1 MKICLCMIV
10 KDEEKYLKIA
20 LTSALKLADIA
31 VVVDTGSTDKTM
43 DILKEF
49 GERVE
54 IRHFQWINDFSA
66 ARNYSLA
73 GINADWILVMDA
85 DQRLICDA
93 KEVRAKLAHSTA
105 EGYDIVEESH
115 MGGGAK
121 AKTMAYVKLFRNK
134 GYQYQRA
141 VHEQLKI
148 DQSKI
153 ESLKESTCKI
163 IHYGYLEQNMKEKN
177 KAKRNLDILL
187 MELQKNPQDDFLYFH
202 IGATYGAMEEYK
214 RSQEYYFK
222 CLELKQESGFNNFH
236 FNLIKRIALNYLMLE
251 EFEEC
256 RAFIDKIL
264 ANKKCEGFV
273 DLFFIKGLCF
283 KAQERYREASQV
295 FSHCLKIGETG
306 DFPTVY
312 GRGSFLAKLELAR
325 IYVNTGE
332 IALAASTYEE
342 AMYDSHNQ
350 YKEGMEEYKNFLN
363 ENGLL
368 RASQ

>member
-10 KDEEKYLKIA
+10 KDEEKYLKTA
-20 LTSALKLADIA
+20 LTSALKLADTA
-31 VVVDTGSTDKTM
+31 VVVDTGSNDKTM
-43 DILKEF
+43 DILREF

-66 ARNYSLA
+66 ARNYSLE

-93 KEVRAKLAHSTA
+93 KAIREMLANSTA

-121 AKTMAYVKLFRNK
+121 SKTMAYVKLFRNK
-134 GYQYQRA
+134 GYQYHRA
-141 VHEQLKI
+141 VHEQLNI
-148 DQSKI
+148 NQSAV
-153 ESLKESTCKI
+153 ESLQESICKI

-187 MELQKNPQDDFLYFH
+187 TELKKNPQDDFLYFH
-202 IGATYGAMEEYK
+202 IGATYGAMEEYQ
-214 RSQEYYFK
+214 RSLEYYFK
-222 CLELKQESGFNNFH
+222 CLELKQEIGFSNFH

-251 EFEEC
+251 EFDEC
-256 RAFIDKIL
+256 RRFIDKIL
-264 ANKKCEGFV
+264 TNKNCEEFV

-283 KAQERYREASQV
+283 KAQKRHEEAVQI
-295 FSHCLKIGETG
+295 FSYCLKIGETG

-325 IYVNTGE
+325 IYANTGKVN
-332 IALAASTYEE
+332 LAASTYEE
-342 AMYDSHNQ
+342 ALQDSHNQ
-350 YKEGMEEYKNFLN
+350 YKEGMDEYKNFLS
-363 ENGLL
+363 EKGLL
-368 RASQ
+368 CTS

>member
-10 KDEEKYLKIA
+10 KNEEKYIKIA
-20 LTSALKLADIA
+20 INSALKLVDMA
-31 VVVDTGSTDKTM
+31 VVVDTGSTDKTI

-54 IRHFQWINDFSA
+54 IRHFQWSNDFAA
-66 ARNYSLA
+66 ARNYSLE
-73 GINADWILVMDA
+73 GIDADWILVIDG
-85 DQRLICDA
+85 DERLICDA
-93 KEVRAKLAHSTA
+93 QKIREKLISSTVD
-105 EGYDIVEESH
+105 GYDIVEESH

-121 AKTMAYVKLFRNK
+121 GKAMAYVRLFRNK

-141 VHEQLKI
+141 IHEQLNI
-148 DQSKI
+148 NQSAV
-153 ESLKESTCKI
+153 ESLKESACKI

-187 MELQKNPQDDFLYFH
+187 TELKKNPQDDFLYFH
-202 IGATYGAMEEYK
+202 IGATYGAMEEY
-214 RSQEYYFK
+214 RLSQEYYFK
-222 CLELKQESGFNNFH
+222 CLELKQKIGFNNFH

-264 ANKKCEGFV
+264 TNKKCEGFV

-283 KAQERYREASQV
+283 KAQKKYKEAEQV
-295 FSHCLKIGETG
+295 FSHCLKIGEAG

-325 IYVNTGE
+325 IYINTGE
-332 IALAASTYEE
+332 ITLAASTYEE
-342 AMYDSHNQ
+342 AIHDSHNQ
-350 YKEGMEEYKNFLN
+350 YKEGMDEYKNFLS
-363 ENGLL
+363 ENGVL